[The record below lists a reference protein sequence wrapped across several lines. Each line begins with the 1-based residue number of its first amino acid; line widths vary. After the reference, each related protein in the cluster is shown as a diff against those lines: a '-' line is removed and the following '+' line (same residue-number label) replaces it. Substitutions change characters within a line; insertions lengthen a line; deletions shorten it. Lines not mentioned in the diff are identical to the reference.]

1 MSKKQQ
7 LLDNLKKITEKPAE
21 QVSYQQVTV
30 SSNMGRDRIY
40 QQFNGQPELIN
51 KNNTRY
57 SGKISRRSITCVGL
71 DGSNFRS
78 YVYETADGRWF
89 DRAGLAIVKP
99 NNLVG
104 NDKGNEDTT
113 DEITE

>member
-21 QVSYQQVTV
+21 QISYQQVNV
-30 SSNMGRDRIY
+30 VSNMGRDRIY
-40 QQFNGQPELIN
+40 QQFNGDPELIN
-51 KNNTRY
+51 KNNTKY
-57 SGKISRRSITCVGL
+57 SGKINRRSITCVGL
-71 DGSNFRS
+71 DGNNFRS

-89 DRAGLAIVKP
+89 DRAGLSIAKP

-104 NDKGNEDTT
+104 ASDTS
-113 DEITE
+113 EEE

>member
-1 MSKKQQ
+1 MSEKSKQ

-21 QVSYQQVTV
+21 QVSYQQVNV
-30 SSNMGRDRIY
+30 FSNMGRDRIY
-40 QQFNGQPELIN
+40 QQFNGDPELIN

-57 SGKISRRSITCVGL
+57 SGKINRRSITCVGL

-89 DRAGLAIVKP
+89 DRAGLAIAKP

-104 NDKGNEDTT
+104 SSDTS
-113 DEITE
+113 EEE